1 MPPSAAYL
9 IDLYKEFPFQE
20 GRLDDLLRRHRIRIE
35 NGQVVEGDLN
45 SIPAEQWP
53 RSFRVHLACMVTL
66 AATAMLPKGSNRL
79 GFAYNA
85 NAPRSGKTLLLQ
97 SAICP
102 IYGWAN
108 GRPWPVGGQGKNHS
122 DEAELRKSLDAT
134 ALEGSPYIFFDN
146 IRCQVESQALEAFMT
161 MPIWTGRHM
170 GRNDKTFNAPIACTI
185 CLTGNNLK
193 LSTDMMERF
202 LICDIFVE
210 EVEATS
216 RPIENVIEQ
225 PWIMEHREEIF
236 TAVMGLITH
245 WDAMGRPP
253 PPARVRRG
261 FETFGNII
269 GGVISA
275 AGFGDLFERRPDN
288 ESSGNSADTDMRRLV
303 HLMVEAI
310 GPKLTDPR
318 PRHEFTFDNLVQ
330 MSFQDGLFSYYLEGK
345 EQHDNVANVTKLH
358 LTNQSNARFGA
369 ALRTYAPEKKGRTWE
384 LPHNSRL
391 RLQSIGSGR
400 TKRYVAT
407 LDLTLRGRLHQMLH
421 YEEIGQAGFNDYLE
435 SQGFP
440 IFQACEDH
448 ELARL
453 IDIWP
458 TIRLA
463 LSQRRTEQAPEP
475 DDIPV

>member
-35 NGQVVEGDLN
+35 NGVVTEGDLN

-53 RSFRVHLACMVTL
+53 RSFRVHLAFMVTL
-66 AATAMLPKGSNRL
+66 AATAILPKGTNRL

-102 IYGWAN
+102 IYGWTS
-108 GRPWPVGGQGKNHS
+108 GRTWPVGGQGKNHT
-122 DEAELRKSLDAT
+122 DESELRKALDAI
-134 ALEGSPYIFFDN
+134 ALEGTPYVFFDN
-146 IRCQVESQALEAFMT
+146 IRCQVESQSLEAFMT
-161 MPIWTGRHM
+161 MPVWTGRLM
-170 GRNDKTFNAPIACTI
+170 GRNDKTFNAQIACTI
-185 CLTGNNLK
+185 GLTGNNLK

-202 LICDIFVE
+202 LFCDLFVE

-275 AGFGDLFERRPDN
+275 AGFGDLFERRPDS
-288 ESSGNSADTDMRRLV
+288 ESSGNSADTDMR
-303 HLMVEAI
+303 
-310 GPKLTDPR
+310 KLTHLLIAHFSTTQILEPR
-318 PRHEFTFDNLVQ
+318 PRLEFTFDQIVQ
-330 MSFQDGLFSYYLEGK
+330 ASFQEGIFSYYLEGK
-345 EQHDNVANVTKLH
+345 ESYDNIANVTKLT

-369 ALRTYAPEKKGRTWE
+369 ALRAYAPEKKGRTWE

-391 RLQSIGSGR
+391 RLQSTGSGR
-400 TKRYVAT
+400 SKRYVAT
-407 LDLTLRGRLHQMLH
+407 LELTARGRIHQLLNLT
-421 YEEIGQAGFNDYLE
+421 EIGHATFDDYLQ
-435 SQGFP
+435 SAGYP
-440 IFQACEDH
+440 ILVACEDDH
-448 ELARL
+448 LRNL
-453 IDIWP
+453 LSLWP
-458 TIRLA
+458 QIQAQL
-463 LSQRRTEQAPEP
+463 TETSHHSA
-475 DDIPV
+475 D

>member
-1 MPPSAAYL
+1 MPPTAAYL
-9 IDLYKEFPFQE
+9 IELYKEFPFQE
-20 GRLDDLLRRHRIRIE
+20 GRLDDLLRRHRVRLE
-35 NGQVVEGDLN
+35 NGQVIEGDLN
-45 SIPAEQWP
+45 SIPPEAWP
-53 RSFRVHLACMVTL
+53 RSFRVHLAFMVTL
-66 AATAMLPKGSNRL
+66 AATALLPKGTNRL

-102 IYGWAN
+102 IYGWTS
-108 GRPWPVGGQGKNHS
+108 GRTWPVGGQGKNHT
-122 DEAELRKSLDAT
+122 DEAELRKALDAI
-134 ALEGSPYIFFDN
+134 ALEGTPYVFFDN
-146 IRCQVESQALEAFMT
+146 IRCQVESQSLEAFMT
-161 MPIWTGRHM
+161 MPAWTGRLM
-170 GRNDKTFNAPIACTI
+170 GRNDKTFTAQIACTI
-185 CLTGNNLK
+185 GLTGNNLK

-202 LICDIFVE
+202 LFCDLFVE

-236 TAVMGLITH
+236 AAVMGLITH

-275 AGFGDLFERRPDN
+275 AGFGDLFERRPDS

-303 HLMVEAI
+303 HLMVEAM
-310 GPKLTDPR
+310 GPDLLKER

-330 MSFQDGLFSYYLEGK
+330 MSFQEGLFSYYLEGK
-345 EQHDNVANVTKLH
+345 ESFDNVANITKLT

-369 ALRTYAPEKKGRTWE
+369 ALRSYAPDAGTNESGRKKGRTWE

-391 RLQSIGSGR
+391 RLQSTGSGR
-400 TKRYVAT
+400 SKRYVAT
-407 LDLTLRGRLHQMLH
+407 LDFTLRGRLHQLLQH
-421 YEEIGQAGFNDYLE
+421 HTIGLSTFDTYLE
-435 SQGFP
+435 SQGLPVFA
-440 IFQACEDH
+440 ACEDTD
-448 ELARL
+448 LSAIL
-453 IDIWP
+453 QQWP
-458 TIRLA
+458 RILHTLKVSA
-463 LSQRRTEQAPEP
+463 DE
-475 DDIPV
+475 